1 MEKIYI
7 YILLYSVLITAI
19 AVPVIVDYLLNRAAT
34 PEKFMEKARKVLY
47 ENGFNYSMDE
57 GVLTVTYRGAKYQV
71 YFFQNDFSKS
81 CTVCICSYWDVPDA
95 YDDVN
100 TDGLRIMIDHTLYLT
115 NLRLNVSLLGVESRS
130 MRFLYQV
137 ELAQP
142 SRIIDVLKSMSAEM
156 DHFSSAMSDDLIVIR
171 QVPKYQ
177 SGSTSSAN
185 HKTVGFKAGYHS
197 EDTQCQDAAVAETDK
212 DVKG

>member
-1 MEKIYI
+1 MERIYL

-19 AVPVIVDYLLNRAAT
+19 AVPVIVDYLLNRVAT
-34 PEKFMEKARKVLY
+34 PQKCLEKARKVLY

-57 GVLTVTYRGAKYQV
+57 GVLTVTCCGAKYQV

-156 DHFSSAMSDDLIVIR
+156 DNFSSAMSDDLIVIR

-197 EDTQCQDAAVAETDK
+197 DDTQCQDAAVAETDK

>member
-1 MEKIYI
+1 MERIYI

-34 PEKFMEKARKVLY
+34 PQKCLEKARKVLY

-115 NLRLNVSLLGVESRS
+115 TLRLNVSLLGVESRS
-130 MRFLYQV
+130 MRFLYHV

-142 SRIIDVLKSMSAEM
+142 SRIIDVFKSMSAEM

-197 EDTQCQDAAVAETDK
+197 DGLQYQDAAVAETET

>member
-1 MEKIYI
+1 MERIYI

-34 PEKFMEKARKVLY
+34 PQKCMEKARKVFY
-47 ENGFNYSMDE
+47 ENGFNYSMEE
-57 GVLTVTYRGAKYQV
+57 GVLTVIYRGAKYQV
-71 YFFQNDFSKS
+71 YFSQNDFSKS
-81 CTVCICSYWDVPDA
+81 CKVCICSYWNVPDA

-142 SRIIDVLKSMSAEM
+142 SRIIDVLKSMLAEM

-171 QVPKYQ
+171 QIPKYQ

-197 EDTQCQDAAVAETDK
+197 DDTQCQDAAVAETDK

>member
-1 MEKIYI
+1 MERIYI

-19 AVPVIVDYLLNRAAT
+19 AVPVIVDYLLNRAVT
-34 PEKFMEKARKVLY
+34 PQKCMEKARKVLY

-115 NLRLNVSLLGVESRS
+115 NLRLNVSLLGVDSRS
-130 MRFLYQV
+130 MRFMYQV

-142 SRIIDVLKSMSAEM
+142 SRIIDVFKSMSAEM

-185 HKTVGFKAGYHS
+185 HKTVGFKTSYHG
-197 EDTQCQDAAVAETDK
+197 DDNQNQDAAVAETET

>member
-1 MEKIYI
+1 MERIYL

-19 AVPVIVDYLLNRAAT
+19 AVPVIVDYLLNRAVS
-34 PEKFMEKARKVLY
+34 PQKCMGKARKVLY

-57 GVLTVTYRGAKYQV
+57 GVLTVIYRGAKYQV
-71 YFFQNDFSKS
+71 YFSQNDFSKS

-115 NLRLNVSLLGVESRS
+115 NLRLNVSLLGVESKS

-197 EDTQCQDAAVAETDK
+197 DDTQCQDAAVAETDE

>member
-1 MEKIYI
+1 MERIYL
-7 YILLYSVLITAI
+7 YIILYSVLITAV
-19 AVPVIVDYLLNRAAT
+19 AVPVIVDYLMNRAAT

-115 NLRLNVSLLGVESRS
+115 NLRLNVSLLGVDSRS
-130 MRFLYQV
+130 MRFMYQV

-142 SRIIDVLKSMSAEM
+142 SRIIDVFKSMSAEM

-197 EDTQCQDAAVAETDK
+197 DGLQYQDAAVAETET